1 MGETMDMNEIVEKVG
16 RNNLKKALESDSPND
31 FKELIENAG
40 LSLNDEQL
48 EAIAGGFC
56 GTSGSCSCYSWS

>member
-1 MGETMDMNEIVEKVG
+1 MNEIVEKVG

>member
-1 MGETMDMNEIVEKVG
+1 MDMNEIVEKVG
-16 RNNLKKALESDSPND
+16 RNNLKKALESDNPDD

>member
-1 MGETMDMNEIVEKVG
+1 MDMNEIVEKVG

>member
-1 MGETMDMNEIVEKVG
+1 MDMNEIVEKVG
-16 RNNLKKALESDSPND
+16 RNNLKKALESDNPND
-31 FKELIENAG
+31 FKELIEDAG

>member
-1 MGETMDMNEIVEKVG
+1 MDMNEIVEKVG
-16 RNNLKKALESDSPND
+16 RNNLKKTLESDNPND

>member
-1 MGETMDMNEIVEKVG
+1 MDMNEIVEKVG
-16 RNNLKKALESDSPND
+16 RDNLKKALESDNPDD

-56 GTSGSCSCYSWS
+56 GTSGSCGCFSWS

>member
-1 MGETMDMNEIVEKVG
+1 MDMNEIVEKVG
-16 RNNLKKALESDSPND
+16 RDNLKKALESDNPND

>member
-1 MGETMDMNEIVEKVG
+1 MDMNEIVEKVG
-16 RNNLKKALESDSPND
+16 RNNLKKALESDNPND